1 MFIKPNSIK
10 EGRFTGGGFYFTGLS
25 KPNRSLFD
33 CSLDITVSR
42 DSVLVS
48 GYYQYPSTG
57 DRRRFSASLCEHNI
71 SDFRSAKSP
80 TIGVF
85 DLTDDTLGEL
95 TGILSTSGASMLI
108 QAGSN
113 DGEIQ
118 ISQRWDALRKDD
130 CFHIH
135 GIVVRNGTSPIHYS
149 LTVGKCE
156 PELAKSNVM
165 AVGDSE

>member
-1 MFIKPNSIK
+1 MFIKPNYIK

-25 KPNRSLFD
+25 KPNRSSFD

-57 DRRRFSASLCEHNI
+57 NRHQFSALLCEHYI
-71 SDFRSAKSP
+71 SDLRSVKAP
-80 TIGVF
+80 TIGAF
-85 DLTDDTLGEL
+85 DLTDDTVGEL
-95 TGILSTSGASMLI
+95 SGILSTSGTSMLL
-108 QAGSN
+108 QASSI

-118 ISQRWDALRKDD
+118 ISQRWDPLPKDD

-135 GIVVRNGTSPIHYS
+135 GIVVRAGVSPIHYS
-149 LTVGKCE
+149 LTVGKID
-156 PELAKSNVM
+156 PNLAKSNVM
-165 AVGDSE
+165 DVGISA